1 MKKWYILFTS
11 YENSLATMKTLTKAH
26 LPKGCGAYIPV
37 TITENKFHK
46 SRIYNKAMYPFYL
59 FIGCTDESHL
69 KILLK
74 KMSAANIEG
83 YFLRNSDGS
92 YATLTSDEIR
102 NLETNYKIQEQTQI
116 KHNHEIGDVITI
128 KNGPMTGVSGVI
140 TTISEDIITISYTTD
155 KDQQIDLPVFVA
167 DLTPKQEPTQT
178 MENI

>member
-1 MKKWYILFTS
+1 
-11 YENSLATMKTLTKAH
+11 
-26 LPKGCGAYIPV
+26 
-37 TITENKFHK
+37 
-46 SRIYNKAMYPFYL
+46 
-59 FIGCTDESHL
+59 
-69 KILLK
+69 
-74 KMSAANIEG
+74 MSAANIEG

-128 KNGPMTGVSGVI
+128 KNGPMTGISGVI

-167 DLTPKQEPTQT
+167 DLTPKQEPMQT